1 MANRF
6 SARAL
11 GRSWSAALF
20 LFVAPFVLGACDTPP
35 KFTAPGGLK
44 PSLGAGA
51 VVAEH
56 PEATRVGLEILDAGG
71 NAVDAA
77 VATSLAL
84 AVVYPQAGNLGG
96 GGFAV
101 VVPAGAS
108 GEAVTLDFRETAP
121 AKLTAADFRDEN
133 DAVIPGLSTN
143 THLGVGVP
151 GSPDGLWKLHERY
164 GLLEWE
170 DLVSPAIRLAR
181 EGFAIDSHLA
191 RDLRAPNLRERLDR
205 SSAARALFY
214 PDGEPLAEGER
225 LVQPELARTLELLAA
240 RGPDGFYRGPV
251 ADALTAEMRRAR
263 GRLEQSDL
271 DGYSSTWREPLRG
284 EFNGLQVISMPP
296 PSSGGVALLQ
306 VLGMVERL
314 GPPRARSGP
323 SGPVAHLWA
332 EAMRR
337 AFADRAMHLGDP
349 DFVDVPV
356 DQLLSAAWLDERAE
370 SIGPQADLG
379 VAPWARPP
387 AEGGGETTHLSVL
400 DAEGNAVSLTTTLN
414 TTFGTGILVPGAG
427 FLLNNELDDFSLKP
441 GVPNVYGLVGQAANQ
456 IEGGKRPLSSM
467 TPTVLLDSQGRVR
480 MVVGSPGG
488 PRIISSVLQVV
499 LRHVWHG
506 QPIAEAIEAP
516 RLHQQW
522 LPLSTR
528 LEPGWSPAVLS
539 ELEERGHELD
549 LRSSRW
555 SSVQGITVDAQGR
568 VAAHS
573 DSRRGGAAGVQGQG
587 LSQPARP

>member
-1 MANRF
+1 MVIRF
-6 SARAL
+6 RACAVGAHACVAL
-11 GRSWSAALF
+11 LLAALPIA
-20 LFVAPFVLGACDTPP
+20 LSACGAPP
-35 KFTAPGGLK
+35 KLTAPGGLK
-44 PSLGAGA
+44 PTAGVGA
-51 VVAEH
+51 VVSEH

-71 NAVDAA
+71 NAIDSA
-77 VATSLAL
+77 VATALAL

-101 VVPAGAS
+101 VVPAGEPD
-108 GEAVTLDFRETAP
+108 GAVTLDFRETAP

-133 DAVIPGLSTN
+133 DDVIRGLSTD

-151 GSPDGLWKLHERY
+151 GSPDGLWKLHERF

-170 DLVSPAIRLAR
+170 ALVEPAIRLAR
-181 EGFAIDSHLA
+181 DGFAVDPHLA
-191 RDLRAPNLRERLDR
+191 RDLRAEGLRDRLGR

-214 PDGEPLAEGER
+214 PDGEPLAEGQR
-225 LVQPELARTLELLAA
+225 LTQPELARTLELLAA
-240 RGPDGFYRGPV
+240 QGPAGFYRGPV
-251 ADALTAEMRRAR
+251 ADALTAEMRRAK
-263 GRLEQSDL
+263 GRLEQDDL

-284 EFNGLQVISMPP
+284 EFDGLQVISMPP

-306 VLGMVERL
+306 VLGMVQRL
-314 GPPRARSGP
+314 DPPRSNAGP

-337 AFADRAMHLGDP
+337 AFADRAVHLGDP
-349 DFVDVPV
+349 DFVEVPV
-356 DQLLSAAWLDERAE
+356 AELLSSAWLDERAE
-370 SIGPQADLG
+370 SLGSEADLE
-379 VAPWARPP
+379 VEPWARPP

-441 GVPNVYGLVGQAANQ
+441 GVPNAYGLVGQAANQ

-467 TPTVLLDSQGRVR
+467 TPTVLLDDQSRVR

-522 LPLSTR
+522 RPLSTR
-528 LEPGWSPAVLS
+528 LEPGWSPAVLAD
-539 ELEERGHELD
+539 LEERGHELD

-568 VAAHS
+568 VEAHS

-587 LSQPARP
+587 LSQPSRP

>member
-1 MANRF
+1 VSIRLF
-6 SARAL
+6 VRAVEVRASVAL
-11 GRSWSAALF
+11 ALF
-20 LFVAPFVLGACDTPP
+20 GFTSVLAACAGKPRVA
-35 KFTAPGGLK
+35 APGGLE
-44 PSLGAGA
+44 SSAGVGA
-51 VVAEH
+51 VVSEH
-56 PEATRVGLEILDAGG
+56 PEATRVGLAILDAGG

-77 VATSLAL
+77 VATALAL

-101 VVPAGAS
+101 VVPAGQP
-108 GEAVTLDFRETAP
+108 EAAATLDFRETAP
-121 AKLTAADFRDEN
+121 AKLLAADFRDEN
-133 DAVIPGLSTN
+133 DDVVEGRSTD

-151 GSPDGLWKLHERY
+151 GSPDGLWRLHQRF
-164 GLLEWE
+164 GRLEWE
-170 DLVSPAIRLAR
+170 ALVVPAVRLAR
-181 EGFAIDSHLA
+181 GGFAVDPHLA
-191 RDLRAPNLRERLDR
+191 RDLRVESLRQRLTR

-214 PDGEPLAEGER
+214 PDGEPLSEGAR
-225 LVQPELARTLELLAA
+225 LTQPELARTLELLAA
-240 RGPDGFYRGPV
+240 QGPDGFYRGPV
-251 ADALTAEMRRAR
+251 ADALTAEMRRAD
-263 GRLEQSDL
+263 GRLEQADL
-271 DGYSSTWREPLRG
+271 DGYESRWREPLRG
-284 EFNGLQVISMPP
+284 TFDDLEVICMPP

-314 GPPRARSGP
+314 DPPRSDAGP
-323 SGPVAHLWA
+323 SGAVAHLWA

-349 DFVDVPV
+349 DFSDVPV
-356 DQLLSAAWLDERAE
+356 EALLSDAWLDERAA
-370 SIGPQADLG
+370 SLGPKVDMD

-387 AEGGGETTHLSVL
+387 AEGGGETTHLCVL

-441 GVPNVYGLVGQAANQ
+441 GVPNAYGLVGQAANQ

-467 TPTVLLDSQGRVR
+467 TPAVLLDKDGRVR

-488 PRIISSVLQVV
+488 PRIITAVLQVV
-499 LRHVWHG
+499 LRHVWHD
-506 QPIAEAIEAP
+506 QAIAEAIEAP

-522 LPLSTR
+522 RPASTR
-528 LEPGWSPAVLS
+528 LEPGWSPAVIAD
-539 ELEERGHELD
+539 LEERGHELD

-555 SSVQGITVDAQGR
+555 SSVQGITVDARGR